1 MKHNVLL
8 LGGNGDIGTSI
19 KNKFETNGYEVN
31 APASALL
38 NLENMSQIDSFM
50 KKQNGFD
57 VIIQCAGI
65 NNPLPIDQIS
75 EQELLK
81 TFYINVFG
89 FYKIIQ
95 LNIEHFKK
103 IKNGWVL
110 GISSI
115 YGQVAREY
123 RSPYVMSKHALNGLI
138 KTISI
143 ELGVYNV
150 KSNSLSP
157 GFVNTKM
164 TSKNNSPEKIKSFE
178 SKIPLGRLAKP
189 EDIANTAFFLCSK
202 ENEYINGQNI
212 VVDGGFLAGG
222 FQK

>member
-1 MKHNVLL
+1 MRNNLLL
-8 LGGNGDIGTSI
+8 LGGNGDIGSSI
-19 KNKFETNGYEVN
+19 KNKFEANGYEVV
-31 APASALL
+31 APSSKEL
-38 NLENMSQIDSFM
+38 NLEDTLQIESFM
-50 KKQNGFD
+50 QRYSGFD
-57 VIIQCAGI
+57 VILQCAGI
-65 NNPLPIDQIS
+65 NNPLPIEQIS

-81 TFYINVFG
+81 TFQINVFG

-95 LNIEHFKK
+95 LNIDHFKK
-103 IKNGWVL
+103 INNGWLL

-123 RSPYVMSKHALNGLI
+123 RSPYVMSKHALNGLM
-138 KTISI
+138 KTLAI
-143 ELGVYNV
+143 ELGPYNV
-150 KSNSLSP
+150 KSNALSP
-157 GFVNTKM
+157 GFVDTKM

-178 SKIPLGRLAKP
+178 NKIPLGRLAKP

-202 ENEYINGQNI
+202 ENEYISGQNI